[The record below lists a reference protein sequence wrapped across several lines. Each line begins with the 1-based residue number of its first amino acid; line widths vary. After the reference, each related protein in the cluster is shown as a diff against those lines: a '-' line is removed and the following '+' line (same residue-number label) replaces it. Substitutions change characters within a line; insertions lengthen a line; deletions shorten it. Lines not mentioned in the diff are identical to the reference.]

1 MNSGIDSIDLLYEGS
16 PASFV
21 IQTIE
26 SLNGQMDNNSE
37 EPHRHNYFTVIW
49 VFSGS
54 GKHMID
60 FRKHLIQPHQIF
72 FVSPEQVHQINI
84 ETPITGYLIRFTCEF
99 LETYS
104 IRQDFITNLRLFRSC
119 DDSPPLPVSDT
130 MKPRLLMFCK
140 NMLEAFQSSEEM
152 RFETVG
158 AYLKLFLIEC
168 NTSCTIRPAVNPQN
182 LEVGRLLVRK
192 FKDLVDSHF
201 SEWHQVKDY
210 ASELNVTPGYLN
222 EVIKTSIGQ
231 SAKEYIQNR
240 LVLEA
245 RRLSLFTSQSFK
257 EIGFGL
263 GFNDPSHFSKF
274 FKSSTGRSLQEFKSR
289 A

>member
-1 MNSGIDSIDLLYEGS
+1 MNSGIDNINLLYNGT

-26 SLNGQMDNNSE
+26 SLNGEMKNASE

-49 VFSGS
+49 TFTGS

-60 FRKHLIQPHQIF
+60 FREHAIQPHHIF
-72 FVSPEQVHQINI
+72 FVNPEQVHLISI
-84 ETPITGYLIRFTCEF
+84 DTPVTGYMIRFTCEF

-119 DDSPPLPVSDT
+119 DDSPPLPVSDS

-140 NMLEAFQSSEEM
+140 NMLKAFQSPDEM
-152 RFETVG
+152 RYETVG

-182 LEVGRLLVRK
+182 LEVGRTLVRK
-192 FKDLVDSHF
+192 FKDLVDTHF
-201 SEWHQVKDY
+201 SGWHQVKDY

-245 RRLSLFTSQSFK
+245 QRLSLFTSQSFK

-274 FKSSTGRSLQEFKSR
+274 FKSSTGRSLQEFKNR
-289 A
+289 I

>member
-1 MNSGIDSIDLLYEGS
+1 
-16 PASFV
+16 
-21 IQTIE
+21 
-26 SLNGQMDNNSE
+26 MDNPSE

-49 VFSGS
+49 TLSGS
-54 GKHMID
+54 GRHMID
-60 FRKHLIQPHQIF
+60 FREHAIQPNQVF
-72 FVSPEQVHQINI
+72 FVSPEQVHYISI
-84 ETPITGYLIRFTCEF
+84 EKPLTGYLIRFTCEF

-119 DDSPPLPVSDT
+119 DDSPPLPVSES
-130 MKPRLLMFCK
+130 MKPHLLMFCQ
-140 NMLEAFQSSEEM
+140 NMLRAFQSSEEM

-168 NTSCTIRPAVNPQN
+168 NTSCTIRPTGNPQN
-182 LEVGRLLVRK
+182 LEVGRTLVRQ
-192 FKDLVDSHF
+192 FKDLVDNHF

-257 EIGFGL
+257 EIGFEL

-289 A
+289 V

>member
-1 MNSGIDSIDLLYEGS
+1 MNSGIDNIDLVYGGS
-16 PASFV
+16 PATFV

-26 SLNGQMDNNSE
+26 ALNGEMGNTSE
-37 EPHRHNYFTVIW
+37 DPHRHNYFTVIW
-49 VFSGS
+49 PFSGS

-60 FRKHLIQPHQIF
+60 FREYDILPDHIF
-72 FVSPEQVHQINI
+72 FVNPEQVHQVTT
-84 ETPITGYLIRFTCEF
+84 ETPVTGYLIRFTCEF

-119 DDSPPLPVSDT
+119 DDTPPLPVSE
-130 MKPRLLMFCK
+130 PIREHLLLFCK
-140 NMLEAFQSSEEM
+140 SMLKAFQSDDEM
-152 RFETVG
+152 RYETVG

-168 NTSCTIRPAVNPQN
+168 NTSCTIRPVGNPQN
-182 LEVGRLLVRK
+182 LEVGRTMVRK
-192 FKDLVDSHF
+192 FKDLVDAHF

-210 ASELNVTPGYLN
+210 AAELNVTPGYLN

-274 FKSSTGRSLQEFKSR
+274 FKSSTGKSLQEYKKQ

>member
-16 PASFV
+16 PTTFA

-26 SLNGQMDNNSE
+26 SLNGEMGNTSE

-49 VFSGS
+49 PFSGS

-60 FRKHLIQPHQIF
+60 FREHDIQPDHIF
-72 FVSPEQVHQINI
+72 FVNPEQVHQISI
-84 ETPITGYLIRFTCEF
+84 DTPVTGYLIRFTCEF

-104 IRQDFITNLRLFRSC
+104 IRQDFITNLRLFKSC
-119 DDSPPLPVSDT
+119 DDSPPLPISDS
-130 MKPRLLMFCK
+130 MKKNLHMFCK
-140 NMLEAFQSSEEM
+140 NMQEAFLSSDEM
-152 RFETVG
+152 RFETIG

-168 NTSCTIRPAVNPQN
+168 NTSCTIRPEGNPQN
-182 LEVGRLLVRK
+182 LEVGRTLVRK

-210 ASELNVTPGYLN
+210 AYRLNVTPGYLN

-257 EIGFGL
+257 EIGFEL

-274 FKSSTGRSLQEFKSR
+274 FKSSTGRSLQEFKNR

>member
-1 MNSGIDSIDLLYEGS
+1 MNSEIESVDLVFDGQ

-26 SLNGQMDNNSE
+26 SLNGANGSYSE

-49 VFSGS
+49 PLSGS

-60 FRKHLIQPHQIF
+60 FREYAIQPDHIF
-72 FVSPEQVHQINI
+72 FVSPEQVHQVGI
-84 ETPITGYLIRFTCEF
+84 ETPVTGYLIRFTCEF
-99 LETYS
+99 LEEFS
-104 IRQDFITNLRLFRSC
+104 IQRDFIANLRLFKSC
-119 DDSPPLPVSDT
+119 DDTPPLPVSNPI
-130 MKPRLLMFCK
+130 KEHLHMFCN
-140 NMLEAFQSSEEM
+140 NMVEAFQSSEKLRM
-152 RFETVG
+152 ETLG
-158 AYLKLFLIEC
+158 AYLKLFMIEC
-168 NTSCTIRPAVNPQN
+168 NTSCTILPESNPQN
-182 LEVGRLLVRK
+182 IEVGRTLVRS
-192 FKDLVDSHF
+192 FKDLVESHY

-210 ASELNVTPGYLN
+210 ASALNVTPGYLN

-245 RRLSLFTSQSFK
+245 RRLSLFTSRSFK

-274 FKSSTGRSLQEFKSR
+274 FKSTTGRSLQEFKNKD
-289 A
+289 

>member
-1 MNSGIDSIDLLYEGS
+1 MNSGIDNVDLLFEGS

-26 SLNGQMDNNSE
+26 SLNGEMDADPE

-49 VFSGS
+49 PFTGS

-60 FRKHLIQPHQIF
+60 FREHAIQPHHIF
-72 FVSPEQVHQINI
+72 FVSPEQVHRISI
-84 ETPITGYLIRFTCEF
+84 ETPVTGFLIRFTCEF

-104 IRQDFITNLRLFRSC
+104 IRQEFINNLRLFRSC
-119 DDSPPLPVSDT
+119 DDSPPLPVSDS
-130 MKPRLLMFCK
+130 MKPHLLMFCK
-140 NMLEAFQSSEEM
+140 NMLEAFQSSGDM

-168 NTSCTIRPAVNPQN
+168 NTSCTIRPVGNPQN
-182 LEVGRLLVRK
+182 LEVGRTLIRR
-192 FKDLVDSHF
+192 FKDMVDQHF

-210 ASELNVTPGYLN
+210 ASGLNVTPGYLN

-263 GFNDPSHFSKF
+263 GFSDPSHFSKF
-274 FKSSTGRSLQEFKSR
+274 FKSSTGSSLQEFKNK

>member
-1 MNSGIDSIDLLYEGS
+1 MNIEINNIGLEHEGS
-16 PASFV
+16 PVSFV

-26 SLNGQMDNNSE
+26 SLSGEMDDDSAV
-37 EPHRHNYFTVIW
+37 PHRHNYFTVIW
-49 VFSGS
+49 PFSGS

-60 FRKHLIQPHQIF
+60 FRQHDIRPHEIF
-72 FVSPEQVHQINI
+72 FLSPEQVHVINI
-84 ETPITGYLIRFTCEF
+84 ETPVSGYLIRFTCEF
-99 LETYS
+99 LEKYS

-119 DDSPPLPVSDT
+119 DDSPPLPVSDS
-130 MKPRLLMFCK
+130 MKPHLLMFCK
-140 NMLEAFQSSEEM
+140 NMLEAFRSSNDM
-152 RFETVG
+152 RYETVG

-168 NTSCTIRPAVNPQN
+168 NTSCTIRPSGNPQN
-182 LEVGRLLVRK
+182 LEVGRTLVRK
-192 FKDLVDSHF
+192 FKDLVDTHF

-245 RRLSLFTSQSFK
+245 RRLSLFTSRSFK

-289 A
+289 V

>member
-1 MNSGIDSIDLLYEGS
+1 MNTGIDNIDLKYEGN

-26 SLNGQMDNNSE
+26 SLNGEMDNTSAD
-37 EPHRHNYFTVIW
+37 PHRHNYFTVIW
-49 VFSGS
+49 PFTGS

-60 FRKHLIQPHQIF
+60 FREHAILPHHIF
-72 FVSPEQVHQINI
+72 FVNPEQVHLISI
-84 ETPITGYLIRFTCEF
+84 ETPVTGYVIRFTCEF
-99 LETYS
+99 LDSYS

-130 MKPRLLMFCK
+130 MKPNLLMFCK
-140 NMLEAFQSSEEM
+140 NMLGAFRSSEEM
-152 RFETVG
+152 RFDKAG

-168 NTSCTIRPAVNPQN
+168 NTSCTIRPAGNPQN
-182 LEVGRLLVRK
+182 LEVGRTLVRK
-192 FKDLVDSHF
+192 FKQLVDDHF

-210 ASELNVTPGYLN
+210 ASTLNVTPGYLN

-274 FKSSTGRSLQEFKSR
+274 FKSSTGSSLQEFKNR
-289 A
+289 I

>member
-1 MNSGIDSIDLLYEGS
+1 MNSGIDSVNLLYEGS

-26 SLNGQMDNNSE
+26 SLHGEMDNTTD

-49 VFSGS
+49 PFSGS

-60 FRKHLIQPHQIF
+60 FREYAIQPNHIF
-72 FVSPEQVHQINI
+72 FVSPEQVHLINI
-84 ETPITGYLIRFTCEF
+84 ETPVTGYLMRFTCEF

-104 IRQDFITNLRLFRSC
+104 IRKDFISNLRLFKSC
-119 DDSPPLPVSDT
+119 DDAPPLPVNDS
-130 MKPRLLMFCK
+130 MKERLYMFCK
-140 NMLEAFQSSEEM
+140 NMSEAFQSSEEM
-152 RFETVG
+152 RYETVG

-168 NTSCTIRPAVNPQN
+168 NTSCTIRPAGNPQN
-182 LEVGRLLVRK
+182 LEVGRTLVRK
-192 FKDLVDSHF
+192 FKDLVDNHF

-274 FKSSTGRSLQEFKSR
+274 FKSSTGRSLQEFKNR
-289 A
+289 V

>member
-1 MNSGIDSIDLLYEGS
+1 MNSEIENIDLVFEGK

-26 SLNGQMDNNSE
+26 SLPGAMDKSTE

-49 VFSGS
+49 PVSGS

-60 FRKHLIQPHQIF
+60 FREYAIQPDHIF
-72 FVSPEQVHQINI
+72 FVSPEQVHQVNI
-84 ETPITGYLIRFTCEF
+84 ETPVSGYLVRFTCEF
-99 LETYS
+99 LERYS
-104 IRQDFITNLRLFRSC
+104 IRQDFITNLRLFKGC
-119 DDSPPLPVSDT
+119 DDTPPLPVNDSI
-130 MKPRLLMFCK
+130 KKHLHLFCN
-140 NMLEAFQSSEEM
+140 NMMEAFQSGNEM
-152 RFETVG
+152 RFETLG

-168 NTSCTIRPAVNPQN
+168 NTSCTIMPVGNPQN
-182 LEVGRLLVRK
+182 IEVGRTIVRNFKNLVE
-192 FKDLVDSHF
+192 SHF

-210 ASELNVTPGYLN
+210 ASALNVTPGYLN

-274 FKSSTGRSLQEFKSR
+274 FKSSTGRSLQEFKNKV
-289 A
+289 

>member
-1 MNSGIDSIDLLYEGS
+1 MNSGIDNINLLYNGT

-26 SLNGQMDNNSE
+26 SLNGEMKNASE

-49 VFSGS
+49 TFTGS

-60 FRKHLIQPHQIF
+60 FREHAIQPHHIF
-72 FVSPEQVHQINI
+72 FVNPEQVHLISI
-84 ETPITGYLIRFTCEF
+84 DTPVTGYMIRFTCEF

-104 IRQDFITNLRLFRSC
+104 IRQDLITNLRLFRSC
-119 DDSPPLPVSDT
+119 DDSPPLPVSDS

-140 NMLEAFQSSEEM
+140 NMLEAFQSPDEM
-152 RFETVG
+152 RYETVG

-182 LEVGRLLVRK
+182 LEVGRTLVRK
-192 FKDLVDSHF
+192 FKDLVDTHF
-201 SEWHQVKDY
+201 SGWHQVKDY

-245 RRLSLFTSQSFK
+245 QRLSLFTSQSFK

-274 FKSSTGRSLQEFKSR
+274 FKSSTGRSLQEFKNR
-289 A
+289 I

>member
-1 MNSGIDSIDLLYEGS
+1 MNSGINNIDLAYNGR

-21 IQTIE
+21 IQNLE
-26 SLNGQMDNNSE
+26 AMNNEMDTDTE
-37 EPHRHNYFTVIW
+37 VPHRHNYFTVIW
-49 VFSGS
+49 PLTGS

-60 FRKHLIQPHQIF
+60 FREHIIKPDHIF
-72 FVSPEQVHQINI
+72 FVSPEQVHLINI
-84 ETPITGYLIRFTCEF
+84 ESPVSGYLIRFTCEF

-104 IRQDFITNLRLFRSC
+104 IRQELITNLRLFRTC
-119 DDSPPLPVSDT
+119 DDSPPLPVSNSTKDL
-130 MKPRLLMFCK
+130 LLMFSK
-140 NMLEAFQSSEEM
+140 NMIAAFQSAGEM

-168 NTSCTIRPAVNPQN
+168 NANCTIRPEGNPQN
-182 LEVGRLLVRK
+182 IEVGRALVRK
-192 FKDLVDSHF
+192 FKDLVDDHF

-210 ASELNVTPGYLN
+210 ASSLNVTPGYLN
-222 EVIKTSIGQ
+222 EVIKSTIGQ

-274 FKSSTGRSLQEFKSR
+274 FKSLTGKSLQELKNR

>member
-1 MNSGIDSIDLLYEGS
+1 MNSGIDNIDLVYEGS
-16 PASFV
+16 PANFA

-26 SLNGQMDNNSE
+26 SLHGDMGNTAE
-37 EPHRHNYFTVIW
+37 EPHRHHYFTVIW
-49 VFSGS
+49 PFSGS
-54 GKHMID
+54 GIHMID
-60 FRKHLIQPHQIF
+60 FREHAIQPDHIF
-72 FVSPEQVHQINI
+72 FVSPEQVHQIGI
-84 ETPITGYLIRFTCEF
+84 ETPLTGYLIRFTCEF

-104 IRQDFITNLRLFRSC
+104 IRQDLITNLRLFKSC
-119 DDSPPLPVSDT
+119 DDSPPLPVSDP
-130 MKPRLLMFCK
+130 MKKNLHMFCK
-140 NMLEAFQSSEEM
+140 NMLEAFQSSAEM

-158 AYLKLFLIEC
+158 AYLKLFLLEC
-168 NTSCTIRPAVNPQN
+168 NTSCTIRPEGNPQN
-182 LEVGRLLVRK
+182 LEVGRTLVRK

-201 SEWHQVKDY
+201 AEWHQVKDY
-210 ASELNVTPGYLN
+210 ASILNVTPGYLN

-257 EIGFGL
+257 EIGFEL

-274 FKSSTGRSLQEFKSR
+274 FKSSTGRSLQEFKNR
-289 A
+289 V

>member
-1 MNSGIDSIDLLYEGS
+1 MNSGINNIDLELEGS
-16 PASFV
+16 QVSFD
-21 IQTIE
+21 IQPIE
-26 SLNGQMDNNSE
+26 NFLGAMDNSSG

-49 VFSGS
+49 PFSGS

-60 FRKHLIQPHQIF
+60 FREYDIQPHHIF
-72 FVSPEQVHQINI
+72 FVSPEQVHQISI
-84 ETPITGYLIRFTCEF
+84 DTPVTGYLIRFTCEF
-99 LETYS
+99 LEKYS
-104 IRQDFITNLRLFRSC
+104 IRQDFITNLRLFKSC
-119 DDSPPLPVSDT
+119 DDTPPLPVRDT
-130 MKPRLLMFCK
+130 MKDRLLMFCG
-140 NMLEAFQSSEEM
+140 NMVEAFQSAEEM
-152 RFETVG
+152 RYETVG

-168 NTSCTIRPAVNPQN
+168 NTSCTIHPMGNPQN
-182 LEVGRLLVRK
+182 LEVGRTLVRK
-192 FKDLVDSHF
+192 FKDLVDIHF

-222 EVIKTSIGQ
+222 DVIKSSIGQ

-274 FKSSTGRSLQEFKSR
+274 FKSSTGRSLQEFKNR
-289 A
+289 V

>member
-1 MNSGIDSIDLLYEGS
+1 MNSGIDNIDLVYEGS
-16 PASFV
+16 PTTFV

-26 SLNGQMDNNSE
+26 SLNSEMGNTTE

-49 VFSGS
+49 FFSGS

-60 FRKHLIQPHQIF
+60 FREHAVQPHQIF
-72 FVSPEQVHQINI
+72 FVNPEQVHQISI
-84 ETPITGYLIRFTCEF
+84 ETPVTGYLIRFTCEF

-104 IRQDFITNLRLFRSC
+104 IRKDLITNLRLFKSC
-119 DDSPPLPVSDT
+119 DDSPPLPVSDS
-130 MKPRLLMFCK
+130 MKKHLHIFCN
-140 NMLEAFQSSEEM
+140 NMLEAFRSTEEM
-152 RFETVG
+152 RYETIG

-168 NTSCTIRPAVNPQN
+168 NKTCTIRPEGNPQN
-182 LEVGRLLVRK
+182 FEVGRTLVRR
-192 FKDLVDSHF
+192 FKDLVDNHF

-245 RRLSLFTSQSFK
+245 RRLSLFTSRSFK
-257 EIGFGL
+257 EIGFEL

-274 FKSSTGRSLQEFKSR
+274 FKSSTGRSLQEFKNR
-289 A
+289 D